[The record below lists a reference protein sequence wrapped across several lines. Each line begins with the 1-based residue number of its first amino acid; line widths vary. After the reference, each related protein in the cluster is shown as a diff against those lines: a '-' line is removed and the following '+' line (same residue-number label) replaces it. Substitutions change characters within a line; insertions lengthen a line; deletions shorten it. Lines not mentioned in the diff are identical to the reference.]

1 MYYFVVHTHMNFMQQ
16 VWGIY
21 FIEYTV
27 GII

>member
-1 MYYFVVHTHMNFMQQ
+1 MYYFGVHTHMNIMQQ

-27 GII
+27 GIL